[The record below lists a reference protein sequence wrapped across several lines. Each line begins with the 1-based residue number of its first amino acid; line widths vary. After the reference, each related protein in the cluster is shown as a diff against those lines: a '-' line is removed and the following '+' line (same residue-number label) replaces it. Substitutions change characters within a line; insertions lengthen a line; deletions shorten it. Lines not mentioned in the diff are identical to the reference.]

1 MNYTPLP
8 AILTSQ
14 APTTNPHTPDPYT
27 PEPPAAHSPY
37 KKALATILIAMFLG
51 IGSTYAYFRNSTS
64 EKTNQQAIPVVT
76 VIPSPLP
83 TVEPLEYTPT
93 NDPNAPETI
102 LTCPEG
108 SVQVCESGVC
118 TCGPSAGVSPTLSPR
133 EPSIT
138 QNPALFSCSAGTVK
152 VCQNEACECVPGNQ

>member
-8 AILTSQ
+8 SVLTSQ
-14 APTTNPHTPDPYT
+14 APTTNHHTPDPYT

-51 IGSTYAYFRNSTS
+51 IGTTYAYFRSSTS
-64 EKTNQQAIPVVT
+64 KETNIQPSPIVT

-83 TVEPLEYTPT
+83 TVEPLEDLPSDDSNTS
-93 NDPNAPETI
+93 ETV

-108 SVQVCESGVC
+108 SIQVCESGVC
-118 TCGPSAGVSPTLSPR
+118 TCGPSIEVSPTLNPS
-133 EPSIT
+133 EPLIT
-138 QNPALFSCSAGTVK
+138 QSPNLFSCSAGTVK
-152 VCQNEACECVPGNQ
+152 VCQGGDCECVPGNQ